1 MSPHLAKVDAAIEP
15 GLTMLNWTSLSLD
28 AYMDSVYEALKELE
42 LLIDRAND
50 LVKFRIEA
58 VLQEMSNTP
67 LCELP
72 SDAPWT
78 IEQFLKNT
86 EVSTLLSVC
95 CCCCFVTVIRKFTM
109 VNVKLGFLMMSMMKD
124 ILLGLYLNVL
134 PTVKISIIKGV

>member
-1 MSPHLAKVDAAIEP
+1 MRVLARIPQAFKPLMSPHLAKVDAAIEP

-28 AYMDSVYEALKELE
+28 AYMDSVYQALKEVE

-78 IEQFLKNT
+78 IEKFLKNT
-86 EVSTLLSVC
+86 EVGSSRF
-95 CCCCFVTVIRKFTM
+95 CFFFNKAY
-109 VNVKLGFLMMSMMKD
+109 NGEK
-124 ILLGLYLNVL
+124 ILVL
-134 PTVKISIIKGV
+134 VRSE

>member
-1 MSPHLAKVDAAIEP
+1 MRVLSRIPQVFKPLMSPHLAKVEAAIEP

-72 SDAPWT
+72 TDAPWT
-78 IEQFLKNT
+78 TEKFLKNT
-86 EVSTLLSVC
+86 EVT
-95 CCCCFVTVIRKFTM
+95 
-109 VNVKLGFLMMSMMKD
+109 
-124 ILLGLYLNVL
+124 
-134 PTVKISIIKGV
+134 

>member
-1 MSPHLAKVDAAIEP
+1 MSPHLAKVDAAVEP

-28 AYMDSVYEALKELE
+28 AYLDSVYEAFKELE

-78 IEQFLKNT
+78 IEKFLKST
-86 EVSTLLSVC
+86 EVCSK
-95 CCCCFVTVIRKFTM
+95 RK
-109 VNVKLGFLMMSMMKD
+109 
-124 ILLGLYLNVL
+124 
-134 PTVKISIIKGV
+134 

>member
-28 AYMDSVYEALKELE
+28 VYMDSVYDAFKELE

-58 VLQEMSNTP
+58 VLQEMSNTL

-78 IEQFLKNT
+78 VERFLKNT
-86 EVSTLLSVC
+86 EVSKC
-95 CCCCFVTVIRKFTM
+95 EKCE
-109 VNVKLGFLMMSMMKD
+109 VKRALIFISLGYWDGKILWKNFGLKD
-124 ILLGLYLNVL
+124 VKWYMGL
-134 PTVKISIIKGV
+134 

>member
-1 MSPHLAKVDAAIEP
+1 MLSESVRVLARIPPAFKPLMSPHLAKVDAAIEP

-28 AYMDSVYEALKELE
+28 VYMDSVYDAFKELE

-58 VLQEMSNTP
+58 VLQEMSNTL

-78 IEQFLKNT
+78 VERFLKNT
-86 EVSTLLSVC
+86 EVSKC
-95 CCCCFVTVIRKFTM
+95 EKCE
-109 VNVKLGFLMMSMMKD
+109 VKR
-124 ILLGLYLNVL
+124 VR
-134 PTVKISIIKGV
+134 

>member
-1 MSPHLAKVDAAIEP
+1 MLGRIPPAFKALMSPHLAKVDAAIDP

-28 AYMDSVYEALKELE
+28 TYMDSVYESLKELE

-72 SDAPWT
+72 SDGPWT
-78 IEQFLKNT
+78 IEKFLKNT
-86 EVSTLLSVC
+86 EVSSSLFAIVPRL
-95 CCCCFVTVIRKFTM
+95 FWPWKKGKMF
-109 VNVKLGFLMMSMMKD
+109 GEGD
-124 ILLGLYLNVL
+124 EVL
-134 PTVKISIIKGV
+134 REFKKQF